1 MSDTIKSHIKNPIC
15 IRKGVV
21 EDCELILSFIRQ
33 LGEYEK
39 LSHEVVASA
48 EQLADTLFS
57 IKPFAHVLI
66 AEYEDQPVG
75 FALYFYNYST
85 FLAKPGLYLEDL
97 FVLPEMR
104 GKKIGKSLLIHLAKV
119 ALENNCGRFE
129 WSVLDWNQ
137 PAIDFYR
144 SIGAISMDG
153 WTGQRVTGDALNF
166 LASMN

>member
-1 MSDTIKSHIKNPIC
+1 MSDIIKGPIS

-21 EDCELILSFIRQ
+21 EDCELILNFIKQ

-39 LSHEVVASA
+39 LSHEVVASTS
-48 EQLADTLFS
+48 QLADTLFS
-57 IKPFAHVLI
+57 DKPYAHVLI
-66 AEYEDQPVG
+66 AEYDNKPVG

-85 FLAKPGLYLEDL
+85 FLAKPGLFLEDL

-104 GKKIGKSLLIHLAKV
+104 GKKVGKSLLVYLAKV

-153 WTGQRVTGDALNF
+153 WTGQRVTGDSLTY
-166 LASMN
+166 LASLN